1 LLQQQRLAAQLEGE
15 QDVVGHDV
23 LEPQV
28 GRIAVRPVSN
38 DEARRVGGPDDG
50 DDL

>member
-1 LLQQQRLAAQLEGE
+1 MLQRQRLAAQLEGE
-15 QDVVGHDV
+15 KDVVGNDV

-28 GRIAVRPVSN
+28 GRIAVRPLSD